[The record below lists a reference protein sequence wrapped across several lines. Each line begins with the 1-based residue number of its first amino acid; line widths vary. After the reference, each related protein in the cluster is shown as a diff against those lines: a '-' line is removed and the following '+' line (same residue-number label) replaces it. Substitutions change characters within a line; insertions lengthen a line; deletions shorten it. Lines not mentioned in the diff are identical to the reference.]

1 MGSNKQHLL
10 YMAILSANLLTA
22 VGFSPVASAETATA
36 DVPKLD
42 TVIVTGTRAQ
52 ERTASASLSPID
64 VISGDTLRS
73 TGSDELGAVLA
84 RLIPSINFPRP
95 SLVDGA
101 ELVRPAQLRGLS
113 PDQVLVL
120 VNGKRRH
127 TSAFVNLGGAVGRGS
142 APADLNA
149 IPLSAVD
156 HIEVLRDGASA
167 RYGSDAIA
175 GVINVIL
182 KHDDHGGSITSKF
195 GEYKKGDGI
204 QRNLSGNTG
213 VALGDNGFINISAEG
228 ADNDYTNRAGKD
240 LRPGS
245 VGSTTYGQ
253 RVFRQGEPAT
263 DQGKLFLNSEYSFSD
278 AAEFYAFG
286 GYSKT
291 RGETAAFY
299 RASNASNN
307 IPALNP
313 NGYLPLIRGDVE
325 DTSLAVGLRG
335 LLAYDWHYDVSVNY
349 GKNQYQIGT
358 ETINT
363 SLGLATP
370 RKFDNGTLVND
381 QKQLSLDLSREF
393 SLGWL
398 PYPVSVAF
406 GGEYLDQGYQIKAG
420 DPASYYQTGSSGL
433 GGFRDSDAG
442 TSTRHNWAQ
451 YLDLETNFT
460 EKLSASAAVRHE
472 DYSDFGSNVSGSLS
486 ARYDFTPQVALRG
499 SVSNGF
505 RAPSLAQQNF
515 AYTSSQL
522 IGNTIQEAGTFPANS
537 QVARLL
543 GAEDLKAEKS
553 RNYSLGLVLEPTD
566 NLTVTADVYRID
578 ISDRISLSSNL
589 DLSKNPAALAYL
601 QANGVGNI
609 NYTTVRYFTNATDTT
624 TNGVDLVANYRYQ
637 LDNGVRWNSTVG
649 YNYNHT
655 KVTDVKA
662 NPSVLDSLGAS
673 LVRVDRRERIGLL
686 GDTTPQHKLSLGND
700 LSFGNWALHSN
711 MVRYG
716 SFTSYQA
723 DPTNDQRFKAAWL
736 LDLSADYKLK
746 NWTFTVGG
754 DNVTDKYPEKLNAYA
769 SSGGNLA
776 YSTFSPYGYSGAF
789 YYGKVAYN
797 W

>member
-1 MGSNKQHLL
+1 
-10 YMAILSANLLTA
+10 
-22 VGFSPVASAETATA
+22 
-36 DVPKLD
+36 
-42 TVIVTGTRAQ
+42 
-52 ERTASASLSPID
+52 
-64 VISGDTLRS
+64 
-73 TGSDELGAVLA
+73 
-84 RLIPSINFPRP
+84 
-95 SLVDGA
+95 
-101 ELVRPAQLRGLS
+101 
-113 PDQVLVL
+113 
-120 VNGKRRH
+120 
-127 TSAFVNLGGAVGRGS
+127 
-142 APADLNA
+142 
-149 IPLSAVD
+149 
-156 HIEVLRDGASA
+156 
-167 RYGSDAIA
+167 
-175 GVINVIL
+175 
-182 KHDDHGGSITSKF
+182 
-195 GEYKKGDGI
+195 
-204 QRNLSGNTG
+204 
-213 VALGDNGFINISAEG
+213 
-228 ADNDYTNRAGKD
+228 
-240 LRPGS
+240 
-245 VGSTTYGQ
+245 
-253 RVFRQGEPAT
+253 
-263 DQGKLFLNSEYSFSD
+263 
-278 AAEFYAFG
+278 
-286 GYSKT
+286 
-291 RGETAAFY
+291 
-299 RASNASNN
+299 
-307 IPALNP
+307 
-313 NGYLPLIRGDVE
+313 
-325 DTSLAVGLRG
+325 
-335 LLAYDWHYDVSVNY
+335 
-349 GKNQYQIGT
+349 
-358 ETINT
+358 
-363 SLGLATP
+363 
-370 RKFDNGTLVND
+370 
-381 QKQLSLDLSREF
+381 
-393 SLGWL
+393 L

-543 GAEDLKAEKS
+543 GAQDLKAEKS

-711 MVRYG
+711 LVRYG

>member
-10 YMAILSANLLTA
+10 YTAILSANLLTA

-711 MVRYG
+711 LVRYG